1 MAGLNRVTIL
11 GNLGSEP
18 ESKVFPD
25 GNVTTV
31 INVATSITWI
41 DKRTSERKEKT
52 EWHRIVLFHRVAE
65 IAKQYLHKG
74 SKVYVEGHLQT
85 RKYQDK
91 QGNDKYI
98 LEIIGD
104 SLQLLDKRPADS
116 NGTPQAQ
123 QAQPAATVDYGDDV
137 PLVQDYEPMP
147 F

>member
-11 GNLGSEP
+11 GNLGGEP
-18 ESKVFPD
+18 ESRVFPD
-25 GNVTTV
+25 GNVTTT
-31 INVATSITWI
+31 ISVATSITWI
-41 DKRTSERKEKT
+41 DKRTNERKERT

-104 SLQLLDKRPADS
+104 SLQLLDKRPVETQNMS
-116 NGTPQAQ
+116 Q
-123 QAQPAATVDYGDDV
+123 QTQPATTTSYGYEDM
-137 PLVQDYEPMP
+137 PPMQDNELMP